1 MESRR
6 MTIACTRVASS
17 LAAVVAVGAALLG
30 NASAAG
36 PAKVDDPSAAIALAP
51 HRAIYDLK
59 LGQLRGK
66 RSLEAVRGRI
76 VYDFNGNMCD
86 GYDLHFRQVTE
97 LDSGEGKY
105 ALSDLRSTSWE
116 EGAAHSLRFDS
127 QNYLDQKLVDAVDGH
142 ADKGPD
148 GVTVK
153 LAKPKSSTLDIGT
166 AVFPSEHMRRII
178 AAAREGKTLLD
189 VTVYDGSETGDKVYQ
204 SLTVIGKK
212 IAPNEQKPTDAAAG
226 QMAVAGLDRW
236 PVTISYFDRAQQG
249 QGEQTPVYAISF
261 EAYENGI
268 ARALVLD
275 YGDFTVSG
283 DLTSLEMKD
292 VKPCTK

>member
-1 MESRR
+1 MA
-6 MTIACTRVASS
+6 IACTRVASS
-17 LAAVVAVGAALLG
+17 LAVAVAVGAALLG
-30 NASAAG
+30 AASAAG
-36 PAKVDDPSAAIALAP
+36 PAKVDDPSALIPLAP

-59 LGQLRGK
+59 LGQLRSK

-86 GYDLHFRQVTE
+86 GYDLRFRQVTE
-97 LDSGEGKY
+97 LNSGEGKF

-127 QNYLDQKLVDAVDGH
+127 QNYLDQKLVDSVDGH

-153 LAKPKSSTLDIGT
+153 LLKPKPATMDIGT

-178 AAAREGKTLLD
+178 AAAREGKTVLEL
-189 VTVYDGSETGDKVYQ
+189 TVYDGSETGEKVYQ
-204 SLTVIGKK
+204 SLTVIGKR
-212 IAPNEQKPTDAAAG
+212 IAPNEHAPTDAAAG
-226 QMAVAGLDRW
+226 QAAVAGLDRW

-261 EAYENGI
+261 EAYENGV
-268 ARALVLD
+268 ARALLLD

-292 VKPCTK
+292 VKPCEK

>member
-1 MESRR
+1 MP
-6 MTIACTRVASS
+6 IACTRVASS
-17 LAAVVAVGAALLG
+17 LAAVVAVGTALLG
-30 NASAAG
+30 TASAAG
-36 PAKVDDPSAAIALAP
+36 PAKVDDPSAAIPLAP

-66 RSLEAVRGRI
+66 RALEAVRGRI
-76 VYDFNGNMCD
+76 VYDFAGNMCD
-86 GYDLHFRQVTE
+86 GYDLRFRQVTE
-97 LDSGEGKY
+97 LDSGEGKT

-116 EGAAHSLRFDS
+116 EGAARSLRFDS
-127 QNYLDQKLVDAVDGH
+127 QNYLDRRLVDSVDGH
-142 ADKGPD
+142 ADKGAD
-148 GVTVK
+148 GVTVT
-153 LAKPKSSTLDIGT
+153 LAKPKPATMGIGT

-178 AAAREGKTLLD
+178 AAAREGKTLLEL
-189 VTVYDGSETGDKVYQ
+189 TVYDGSETGEKVYQ

-212 IAPNEQKPTDAAAG
+212 IAPNEHAPTDAAAG
-226 QMAVAGLDRW
+226 QTAVAGLGRW

-249 QGEQTPVYAISF
+249 QGEQTQVYAITF
-261 EAYENGI
+261 EAYDNGV

-292 VKPCTK
+292 VKPCEK

>member
-1 MESRR
+1 MA
-6 MTIACTRVASS
+6 IACTRIASS
-17 LAAVVAVGAALLG
+17 LAVAVAVSAFLIGG
-30 NASAAG
+30 ASAAG
-36 PAKVDDPSAAIALAP
+36 PAKVDDPSAAIPLAP

-76 VYDFNGNMCD
+76 VYDFAGNMCD
-86 GYDLHFRQVTE
+86 GYDLRFRQVTE
-97 LDSGEGKY
+97 LDSGEGKT

-116 EGAAHSLRFDS
+116 EGASRSLRFDS
-127 QNYLDQKLVDAVDGH
+127 QNYLDQKLVDSVDGH
-142 ADKGPD
+142 ADKGPG

-153 LAKPKSSTLDIGT
+153 LLKPKPSTMDIGT

-178 AAAREGKTLLD
+178 AAAREGKTLLEL
-189 VTVYDGSETGDKVYQ
+189 TVYDGSETGQKVYQ
-204 SLTVIGKK
+204 SLTVIGKR
-212 IAPNEQKPTDAAAG
+212 IAPNEHAPSDAAAG
-226 QMAVAGLDRW
+226 QAAFAGLERW

-261 EAYENGI
+261 EAYENGV
-268 ARALVLD
+268 ARALLLD

-292 VKPCTK
+292 AKPCEK

>member
-1 MESRR
+1 MA
-6 MTIACTRVASS
+6 IACSRVAFS
-17 LAAVVAVGAALLG
+17 LAMVVAVGAALLG
-30 NASAAG
+30 TASAAG

-86 GYDLHFRQVTE
+86 GYDLRFRQVTE

-127 QNYLDQKLVDAVDGH
+127 QNYLDQKLVDSVDGH

-153 LAKPKSSTLDIGT
+153 LAKPKPSTMDIGT

-178 AAAREGKTLLD
+178 AAAREGKTLLE

-212 IAPNEQKPTDAAAG
+212 IAPNEQTPTDAAAN
-226 QMAVAGLDRW
+226 QTAVAGLDRW

-292 VKPCTK
+292 AKPCGK

>member
-1 MESRR
+1 MV
-6 MTIACTRVASS
+6 TACTRVASS
-17 LAAVVAVGAALLG
+17 LAAVVVVGAAFLG
-30 NASAAG
+30 AASAAG
-36 PAKVDDPSAAIALAP
+36 PAKVDDPSAAIPLAP

-76 VYDFNGNMCD
+76 VYDFNGNICD
-86 GYDLHFRQVTE
+86 GYDLRFRQVTE
-97 LDSGEGKY
+97 LDSGEGKF

-127 QNYLDQKLVDAVDGH
+127 QNYLDRKLVDSVDGH
-142 ADKGPD
+142 ADQVAD
-148 GVTVK
+148 GITVT
-153 LAKPKSSTLDIGT
+153 LAKPKPTTMGIGT
-166 AVFPSEHMRRII
+166 AVFPAEHMRRII
-178 AAAREGKTLLD
+178 AAAREGKTLLEL
-189 VTVYDGSETGDKVYQ
+189 TVYDGSETGEKVYQ

-212 IAPNEQKPTDAAAG
+212 ISPNEHAPTDAAAG
-226 QMAVAGLDRW
+226 QTAFAGLDRW
-236 PVTISYFDRAQQG
+236 PVTISYFDRSQQG

-261 EAYENGI
+261 EAYDNGV

-292 VKPCTK
+292 VKPCEK

>member
-1 MESRR
+1 MP
-6 MTIACTRVASS
+6 IACTRIATS
-17 LAAVVAVGAALLG
+17 LAAAAFGIAAVLG

-36 PAKVDDPSAAIALAP
+36 PAKVDDPSAGIALAP

-66 RSLEAVRGRI
+66 RALEAVRGRI
-76 VYDFNGNMCD
+76 VYDFAGSICQ

-97 LDSGEGKY
+97 LDSGEGKS
-105 ALSDLRSTSWE
+105 ALSDLRSSSWE
-116 EGAAHSLRFDS
+116 EGAARALRFDS
-127 QNYLDQKLVDAVDGH
+127 ENYLDRKLVYAVDGH

-148 GVTVK
+148 GVTVT
-153 LAKPKSSTLDIGT
+153 LAKPKPKKMDIGT

-178 AAAREGKTLLD
+178 AAARAEQTLLE
-189 VTVYDGSETGDKVYQ
+189 VTVYDGSENGDKVYQ

-212 IAPNEQKPTDAAAG
+212 IAPNEHAPTDAAAG
-226 QMAVAGLDRW
+226 QAAIAGLDRW
-236 PVTISYFDRAQQG
+236 PVTISYFDRAQNG
-249 QGEQTPVYAISF
+249 NGEQTPVYAISF

-268 ARALVLD
+268 ARALLLD

-283 DLTSLEMKD
+283 ELTSLELKD
-292 VKPCTK
+292 AKPCEK

>member
-1 MESRR
+1 MA
-6 MTIACTRVASS
+6 IACTRIASS
-17 LAAVVAVGAALLG
+17 LAAAVAVSAFLIGG
-30 NASAAG
+30 ASAAG
-36 PAKVDDPSAAIALAP
+36 PAKVDDPSAAIPLAP

-76 VYDFNGNMCD
+76 VYDFAGNMCD
-86 GYDLHFRQVTE
+86 GYDLRFRQVPE
-97 LDSGEGKY
+97 LDSGEGKT

-116 EGAAHSLRFDS
+116 EGASRSLRFDS
-127 QNYLDQKLVDAVDGH
+127 QNYLDQKLVDSVDGH

-153 LAKPKSSTLDIGT
+153 LLKPKPSTMGIGT

-178 AAAREGKTLLD
+178 AAAREGKTLLEL
-189 VTVYDGSETGDKVYQ
+189 TVYDGSETGQKVYQ
-204 SLTVIGKK
+204 SLTVIGKR
-212 IAPNEQKPTDAAAG
+212 IAPNEHAPSDAAAG
-226 QMAVAGLDRW
+226 QAAFAGLERW

-261 EAYENGI
+261 EAYENGV
-268 ARALVLD
+268 ARALLLD

-292 VKPCTK
+292 AKPCEK